1 MGFYLHTHNL
11 KVEVFINCVLNYRM
25 FQMSL
30 SFLINELISCVTPSA
45 EEACVMPAKSKKSK

>member
-30 SFLINELISCVTPSA
+30 SFLMNSFLVLHHQL
-45 EEACVMPAKSKKSK
+45 KKPV